1 MRSLRGVEQS
11 GNSLE
16 NNEKTVLTQ
25 ACRKE
30 LQKMGDSTTIGRPR
44 NSENGTEP
52 IKVSRE
58 GLIVRTGIPFRPIG
72 PVHTRNPF
80 LSPKRGGLC

>member
-52 IKVSRE
+52 LKPDIR
-58 GLIVRTGIPFRPIG
+58 IG
-72 PVHTRNPF
+72 DPPF
-80 LSPKRGGLC
+80 LQRDRLRPECPS